1 MTNRYLVSESHKDSQ
16 DRYERGYYDTLEA
29 ALEAYQ
35 NLIRG
40 ADEDAKAES
49 TQRVDSYWHNY
60 YLTREVVDED
70 GEAVEWE
77 DIDSYTSHTF
87 KRGERRDV

>member
-16 DRYERGYYDTLEA
+16 DRYERGSFPTLEA

-35 NLIRG
+35 YSVNG
-40 ADEDAKAES
+40 ADMEAKAES
-49 TQRVDSYWHNY
+49 TQRVDDYWHTY